1 MWAENNQ
8 LRRKKYLHHK
18 KIDAYFNLYDS
29 SCKKCLLKRAQYKIF
44 KKKKYTIYSKRGF
57 EKQTQTDW

>member
-18 KIDAYFNLYDS
+18 KIDAYVNLYDS

-44 KKKKYTIYSKRGF
+44 KKKLYHIFQEGF
-57 EKQTQTDW
+57 